1 MSQYTNCIVT
11 EAARAGEKGVSQY
24 TLVYCERSGSWL
36 GKAMS
41 RYKIRIVTEVV
52 GG

>member
-11 EAARAGEKGVSQY
+11 DAARAGEKSVSQY
-24 TLVYCERSGSWL
+24 TLVYCDRSGSWL
-36 GKAMS
+36 GKAVS
-41 RYKIRIVTEVV
+41 RYKICIVTEAV